1 LVPSPLI
8 RRSAAAAAVAVVT
21 GFVTATVTPGPTPGP
36 TPDQHP
42 IGGPYAAL
50 LANST
55 DLGPAQVATARL
67 TAALHT
73 PQRPGE
79 LYSWAHQA
87 GLSVRWQ
94 DGDTWA
100 LIEGAPGDLGEA
112 LGVEVH
118 DYRTPEGR
126 VFYAAAQ
133 QPSVPPAVRDDV
145 TGLGRILSYAPHR
158 AARPGPVPR
167 EVPDRGL
174 VPDTLRRTYN
184 AQGLW
189 EAGHTGHGATVV
201 VFAFDGFDQSDLD
214 LFSSTFGLPPFVP
227 EVVGGMPAARDG
239 EATMDLQAIHAVAPG
254 ARTVLVN
261 ALPTVS
267 SDAPYARV
275 GAMMAET
282 TRRYP
287 GAIWS
292 LSIGWG
298 CDKLVTA
305 TDLEPVRAALRAAHR
320 TGTTAFDAS
329 GDLAGLECKGTPT
342 WSAPPS
348 ADDVGLDAVASVPEM
363 TSVGGTT
370 LSTDPSGGWLDEQ
383 AWFDPP
389 LSQGSGG
396 GVSALFERPDWQRTV
411 LPGRDQSRRLTPAVA
426 DPFTGMK
433 IIVGGNV
440 GVGGGTSLSAPIW
453 AGLTAVVNDYLAARG
468 AGPVGDLNPLLYR
481 IAGSA
486 AAPAFHD
493 VTLGGNAV
501 EIAGPGFDL
510 VTGVGTPDVEQLAR
524 AVLADARAAR

>member
-1 LVPSPLI
+1 MPSGVT
-8 RRSAAAAAVAVVT
+8 RRAVAVAAVAVVA
-21 GFVTATVTPGPTPGP
+21 GFGTAIEAPGPQ
-36 TPDQHP
+36 PDQPP

-50 LANST
+50 LATST
-55 DLGPAQVATARL
+55 DLGPAQVVTARL
-67 TAALHT
+67 TAALQT

-87 GLSVRWQ
+87 GLSVRWHE
-94 DGDTWA
+94 GDTWA
-100 LIEGAPGDLGEA
+100 LIEGAPGDLGDA

-118 DYRTPEGR
+118 DYRTPGGR
-126 VFYAAAQ
+126 VFYASAQ
-133 QPSVPPAVRDDV
+133 QPSIPPAVRNDV
-145 TGLGRILSYAPHR
+145 TGLGRILSYTPHH

-174 VPDTLRRTYN
+174 EPDTLRRTYN

-214 LFSSTFGLPPFVP
+214 LFSSTFGLPPFIP
-227 EVVGGMPAARDG
+227 EVVGGMPAARNG
-239 EATMDLQAIHAVAPG
+239 EATMDLEAIHAVAPG

-261 ALPTVS
+261 ALPTVA
-267 SDAPYARV
+267 SDASYARI
-275 GAMMAET
+275 GAMLAET

-298 CDKLVTA
+298 CDKLITA

-363 TSVGGTT
+363 TSVGGTS

-411 LPGRDQSRRLTPAVA
+411 LPDRDQSHRLAPDLAAVA

-433 IIVGGNV
+433 IIVGGNL
-440 GVGGGTSLSAPIW
+440 GVGGGTSLSAPIL
-453 AGLTAVVNDYLAARG
+453 AGLAALVNDYLAARG
-468 AGPVGDLNPLLYR
+468 AGPVGDLNPRLYR
-481 IAGSA
+481 IAGLA

-501 EIAGPGFDL
+501 ESAAPGFDL

-524 AVLADARAAR
+524 AVLADAGAAR